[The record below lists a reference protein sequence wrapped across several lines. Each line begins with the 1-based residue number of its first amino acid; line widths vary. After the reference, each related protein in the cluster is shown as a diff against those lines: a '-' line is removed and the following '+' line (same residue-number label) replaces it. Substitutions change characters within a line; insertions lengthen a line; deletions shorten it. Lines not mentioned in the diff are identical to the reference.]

1 MNKNNFF
8 VKFAHF
14 YRHNFI
20 AAIRRIAYIG
30 DDIADILGPLMELL
44 LDIAILIFLI
54 VKTFIPIVFLIHC
67 FISKYMGNED
77 LEKLGVNQ
85 PAGYYSK
92 KSVKKFEDNLPKEAV

>member
-30 DDIADILGPLMELL
+30 DDIEDMLGPLIELL

-54 VKTFIPIVFLIHC
+54 VKTFIPIVFLIPC

-77 LEKLGVNQ
+77 LEKLGVNK
-85 PAGYYSK
+85 PAGYYTKRSIK
-92 KSVKKFEDNLPKEAV
+92 RIADNLPKEAV

>member
-20 AAIRRIAYIG
+20 AARRRIAFIG
-30 DDIADILGPLMELL
+30 EGITGMLGPLIELL
-44 LDIAILIFLI
+44 LDIVILIFLI
-54 VKTFIPIVFLIHC
+54 VKAFIPIVFLIPC

-77 LEKLGVNQ
+77 LKKLGVNQ

-92 KSVKKFEDNLPKEAV
+92 KSVKKFESKLPKESV